1 MSANVRLLDLQRAF
15 HRGLGRGDLTP
26 QTFELTLQRL
36 GYGVMVVGGILFLA
50 GISRPRTWTNRQE
63 EISMYMGVLVFLV
76 GVALTA
82 FDLIRQRR

>member
-1 MSANVRLLDLQRAF
+1 MTQD
-15 HRGLGRGDLTP
+15 
-26 QTFELTLQRL
+26 TFELTLQRL
-36 GYGVMVVGGILFLA
+36 GYGVMVVGAVLFLV
-50 GISRPRTWTNRQE
+50 GIASPRAWTNRQE